1 MTNKELE
8 NAVKKMDFYEGL
20 KALKMI
26 EGQLRGEIRDSL
38 VTIRACTETAFSDP
52 QEGKSAEG
60 AILSDLQEIRE
71 LTRLYCR
78 IKMILRRKY
87 DKEIRKG
94 QKMDGLITR
103 RISGIN
109 FIFPNI

>member
-8 NAVKKMDFYEGL
+8 NAAKGMDFYEGL
-20 KALKMI
+20 KTLKML
-26 EGQLRGEIRDSL
+26 EAQLRREIRDSL
-38 VTIRACTETAFSDP
+38 LIVRACTETAFSDP
-52 QEGKSAEG
+52 HEGKSAEG
-60 AILSDLQEIRE
+60 AILSDLQEIRK

-87 DKEIRKG
+87 DNEIRKG

-103 RISGIN
+103 RIGGIN
-109 FIFPNI
+109 YIFPNI